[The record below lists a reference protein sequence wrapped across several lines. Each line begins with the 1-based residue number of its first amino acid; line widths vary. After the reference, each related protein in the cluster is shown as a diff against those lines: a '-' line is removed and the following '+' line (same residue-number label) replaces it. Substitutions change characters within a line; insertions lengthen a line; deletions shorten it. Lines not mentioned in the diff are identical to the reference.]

1 MTSSPAQE
9 RESLF
14 REKTRKA
21 VGLAMQARWDEAV
34 EVNEA
39 LLADFAETEDVLNRL
54 GRAFF
59 ELGRYEEAKKAFRR
73 ALDVAPLNTIARK
86 NLEKLEALD
95 GQERPVQ
102 RKQRIRGPRFIE
114 ESGKTG
120 IVRLQELPPKQTLA
134 TLAAGDPVT
143 LVVEGGFLWVKTTE
157 GEPIGRPAAPLG
169 PRLTRLIDG
178 GNTYEAVLTSVGQ
191 GGVVLLVRE
200 TFRDPSQRS
209 VTSFPAHLAGS
220 TITAVD
226 TSAAPE
232 LDRSY
237 DEERAATSLVQLED
251 EDGGHLAE
259 DALIVHSD
267 GSEDE
272 GSELE

>member
-1 MTSSPAQE
+1 MTNSPAQE
-9 RESLF
+9 RERLF
-14 REKTRKA
+14 REQTRKA

-39 LLADFAETEDVLNRL
+39 MLADYAETEDILNRL

-59 ELGRYEEAKKAFRR
+59 ELGRYEEAKKAFQR
-73 ALDVAPLNTIARK
+73 ALDVAPLNAIARK

-120 IVRLQELPPKQTLA
+120 IVRLQELPPKKTLA
-134 TLAAGDPVT
+134 TLAAGDPVA
-143 LVVEGGFLWVKTTE
+143 LVVEEGSLWVKTTE
-157 GEPIGRPAAPLG
+157 GESVGRPVAPLG
-169 PRLTRLIDG
+169 PRLTKLIEG
-178 GNTYEAVLTSVGQ
+178 GNAYEAVLTSVGQ
-191 GGVVLLVRE
+191 EGVVLLVRE
-200 TFRDPSQRS
+200 TFRHPDQRS
-209 VTSFPAHLAGS
+209 ITSFPAHLAGS
-220 TITAVD
+220 TAPAAD

-237 DEERAATSLVQLED
+237 DEERAAIALVQQDD

-259 DALIVHSD
+259 DAVIVNDD
-267 GSEDE
+267 GPEVED
-272 GSELE
+272 GTLE